1 MHVFF
6 LQRYERTVGGIG
18 ATFGLQF
25 ATENVS
31 VFWLTVID
39 TNIIHTHTH
48 TMAHR
53 MKAAMRQKQ
62 IACTLPRPLLKRFS
76 PNGV

>member
-48 TMAHR
+48 NGSQNESCNEAETNSLYAPQ
-53 MKAAMRQKQ
+53 AA
-62 IACTLPRPLLKRFS
+62 A
-76 PNGV
+76 